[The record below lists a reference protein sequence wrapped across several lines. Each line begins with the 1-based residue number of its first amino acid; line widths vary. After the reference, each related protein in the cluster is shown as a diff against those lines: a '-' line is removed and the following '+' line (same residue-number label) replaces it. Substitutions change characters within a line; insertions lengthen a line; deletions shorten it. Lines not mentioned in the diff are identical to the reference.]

1 MRRAIIVVLAC
12 SLLLPAGL
20 LATSAAADPVD
31 VPGLE
36 GPAMSPKRLTR
47 PWASMVLS
55 MTLPWLVVREHR
67 ARAR

>member
-36 GPAMSPKRLTR
+36 GAANLDRDANGIAHTPPAAVSGR
-47 PWASMVLS
+47 
-55 MTLPWLVVREHR
+55 
-67 ARAR
+67 